1 MKPGLL
7 WSDSFSFILL
17 TQGGK
22 KLQPF
27 IPAGTANLYKWN
39 RELGSILVYIIDGGA
54 VSTLPWDHSLLYV
67 HL

>member
-22 KLQPF
+22 NCNLLFLLALQTSTNGIGKL
-27 IPAGTANLYKWN
+27 
-39 RELGSILVYIIDGGA
+39 RSILVYIIDGGA
-54 VSTLPWDHSLLYV
+54 LSTLPWDHSLLYV